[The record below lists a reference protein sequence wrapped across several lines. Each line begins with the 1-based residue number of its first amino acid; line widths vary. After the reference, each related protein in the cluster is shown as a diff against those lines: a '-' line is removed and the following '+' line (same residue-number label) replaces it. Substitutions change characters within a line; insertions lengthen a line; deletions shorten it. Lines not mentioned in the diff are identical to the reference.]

1 MTRSADKEPNQNPRF
16 FFVHLLK
23 TGGTTLVHHICR
35 NFPGQVYPFGQEH
48 EGKGITLIADL
59 LGTSLERREQLR
71 AYVGHFPYVAT
82 QLLGQQLVVLTI
94 LRDPVERTV
103 SYLKH
108 ARYYHPRHRSL
119 SFEEIY
125 EDPFY
130 FPWLIHNHQ
139 AKMFAM
145 TKSDPLE
152 SALDV
157 IDVDESRLALAIENL
172 EQVHVIGLQ
181 ERYNEFIAEL
191 RDRFHWNFEAIP
203 NQRVGIESG
212 NVSAAFRRRIAID
225 NAADMEFYRY
235 GRHLYELRKKELR
248 RTIR

>member
-1 MTRSADKEPNQNPRF
+1 MTCSADKVQNENPRF

-48 EGKGITLIADL
+48 DEKEVTLIADL
-59 LGTSLERREQLR
+59 LATSPERREQLR
-71 AYVGHFPYVAT
+71 AYVGHFPYVVS
-82 QLLGQQLVVLTI
+82 QLLGQQLVVITI
-94 LRDPVERTV
+94 LRDPVERTI

-108 ARYYHPRHRSL
+108 AKYYHPHHRNLSL
-119 SFEEIY
+119 EEIY

-130 FPWLIHNHQ
+130 FPWVIHNHQ

-157 IDVDESRLALAIENL
+157 IEVDESRLALAIENL
-172 EQVHVIGLQ
+172 ERVHVIGLQ
-181 ERYNEFIAEL
+181 ERYNELIGEL
-191 RDRFHWNFEAIP
+191 RDRFHWRFEAIP

-212 NVSAAFRRRIAID
+212 NVSAAFRRRIATD

-235 GRHLYELRKKELR
+235 GRRLCDLRNKELR